1 MPAGTLL
8 AGVVEQPLR
17 HVLPDR
23 VAAVQSNG
31 IGRLDFHGPL
41 AAAAARGS
49 IDHSELEHKENKS
62 RDPIKRAPKKILLLE
77 RFAMSEPSPAI
88 RLKSRISNGV
98 PRHGPAR

>member
-17 HVLPDR
+17 HVLPDC
-23 VAAVQSNG
+23 VVAVQSDG

-49 IDHSELEHKENKS
+49 IDHS
-62 RDPIKRAPKKILLLE
+62 
-77 RFAMSEPSPAI
+77 
-88 RLKSRISNGV
+88 
-98 PRHGPAR
+98 